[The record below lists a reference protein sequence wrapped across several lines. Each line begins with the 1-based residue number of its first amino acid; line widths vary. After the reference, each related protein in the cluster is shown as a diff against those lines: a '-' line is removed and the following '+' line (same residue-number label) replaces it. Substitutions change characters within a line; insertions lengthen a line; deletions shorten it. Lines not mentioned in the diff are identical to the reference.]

1 MKRAYKG
8 IIAIILLVAVDLIM
22 IFSSVA
28 FNAVFFANFIFASI
42 AVVLS
47 MGVIIF
53 LADKEKKLFKLS
65 LTAYAIAYLV
75 VTLYLA
81 MKFTFAP
88 PVTIGW
94 ICAIYI
100 ALLAVFLIIIICGK
114 AENDFIK
121 EQEEIRGREISN
133 FKYTL
138 ECMKRVQ
145 SKIEYSASYKKTVE
159 HAYDSLASGQ
169 TASSPDVEELEK
181 SILDAIEELDAVVDS
196 KDEQKIAEAC
206 AKIEKLAGERKA
218 RLAGNQLF

>member
-88 PVTIGW
+88 PVTIG
-94 ICAIYI
+94 
-100 ALLAVFLIIIICGK
+100 
-114 AENDFIK
+114 
-121 EQEEIRGREISN
+121 
-133 FKYTL
+133 
-138 ECMKRVQ
+138 
-145 SKIEYSASYKKTVE
+145 
-159 HAYDSLASGQ
+159 
-169 TASSPDVEELEK
+169 
-181 SILDAIEELDAVVDS
+181 
-196 KDEQKIAEAC
+196 
-206 AKIEKLAGERKA
+206 
-218 RLAGNQLF
+218 

>member
-1 MKRAYKG
+1 M
-8 IIAIILLVAVDLIM
+8 
-22 IFSSVA
+22 
-28 FNAVFFANFIFASI
+28 
-42 AVVLS
+42 
-47 MGVIIF
+47 
-53 LADKEKKLFKLS
+53 
-65 LTAYAIAYLV
+65 
-75 VTLYLA
+75 
-81 MKFTFAP
+81 
-88 PVTIGW
+88 
-94 ICAIYI
+94 
-100 ALLAVFLIIIICGK
+100 LAVFLIIIICGK